1 MDAAVKNLRN
11 LIKGDVILPEDVI
24 YNDARKI
31 YNGMIDKHP
40 AIILKCMDVDDV
52 IAGVNYARN
61 NKMEVAVKSGDH
73 NAAGLSL
80 LDNGLVI
87 DLSAMN
93 AIQTNTDEKTAK
105 VQSVSNL
112 AELDKAVDEHGLA
125 LPTG

>member
-24 YNDARKI
+24 YNDARRI

-61 NKMEVAVKSGDH
+61 NKMEVAVKSGGH
-73 NAAGLSL
+73 NSAGLSL
-80 LDNGLVI
+80 VDKGLVI
-87 DLSAMN
+87 ELF
-93 AIQTNTDEKTAK
+93 AIKGKQIYT
-105 VQSVSNL
+105 
-112 AELDKAVDEHGLA
+112 
-125 LPTG
+125 